1 MFEDLKTPVE
11 IDTALAGLFQKKEDL
26 EFQVDR
32 YRRSIEVYAERSYYA
47 RELAKA
53 EAKVRELVLEVG
65 EVLKQIRVLEAK
77 YTGWSRA
84 FLVRN
89 ANGHIHS
96 SMDCGTCFP
105 TTIYVWLTD
114 LSGQDRLE
122 IASLAGEKACSV
134 CYPDAPSHYFLQ
146 KCQLEDPAVVKARAE
161 RAEAKAVREA
171 KRLAVGVFNPD
182 GSAVKVRS
190 RYGGRYLDE
199 LKTERTARIWA
210 KDSGVWIAE
219 YHADKRE
226 DWKAERLENLKNVEA
241 DLEMVLV
248 ALAFKAGVEVDVVR
262 AEIQEKVDKQIAKDK
277 RERAK
282 WLANNPQYADLYR
295 S

>member
-11 IDTALAGLFQKKEDL
+11 IDTALASLYNEKFDL
-26 EFQVDR
+26 EMKIDS
-32 YRRSIEVYAERSYYA
+32 YRRSIELYAEREYYA
-47 RELAKA
+47 SAKAKA
-53 EAKVRELVLEVG
+53 EAKVRDLVLEVG
-65 EVLKQIRVLEAK
+65 EVLKKKRVLEGK

-84 FLVRN
+84 FLVSN
-89 ANGHIHS
+89 TNGHIHS
-96 SMDCGTCFP
+96 SMDCATCFD
-105 TTIYVWLTD
+105 TTRYVWLTD

-122 IASLAGEKACSV
+122 IAGLAGEKACSV
-134 CYPDAPSHYFLQ
+134 CYPDAPSEYFAR
-146 KCQLEDPAVVKARAE
+146 KCQLEDPAVVKAREE

-190 RYGGRYLDE
+190 SYGGRYLDE

-210 KDSGVWIAE
+210 KDTGCWIAN

-226 DWKAERLENLKNVEA
+226 DWKSERVEILANLEA

-248 ALAFKAGVEVDVVR
+248 ALAFKAGVEVVVAR
-262 AEIQEKVDKQIAKDK
+262 AEIQDKVDKQLAKNA

-282 WLANNPQYADLYR
+282 WIANNPQYAHLA
-295 S
+295 